1 MTTEAVSIPPA
12 DLPGSDVA
20 AALAAAAQGALGQG
34 SLEAGDDVRHI
45 PTRSDAVDEGGAGG
59 RGRGRAPIVA
69 AVTNAQVRMILDV
82 SRLLAVPGDVD
93 RMLCQLAEATTRLL
107 DCERASIFLHD
118 LLTNELWTKVA
129 LQSGEIRV
137 PCSAGI
143 VGHAFTRNEVVHV
156 ADPYSDPHFNPEP
169 DRRTGFVTRN
179 LLSAPVPGLDGKPIG
194 VIQAVNK
201 RHVPFFQNDL
211 AMIQLLAEQAG
222 VALQRHQL
230 QQQAM
235 EFAALKRE
243 MDLARKTQ
251 QALVPKCS
259 PRIEGL
265 SCAGWTLPASTT
277 GGDCFDLWKLPDGRL
292 GILVA
297 DASGHGMGPALV
309 VSQART
315 LVRALSEI
323 ETDPHTLLARV
334 NSRLIDDLEGGQF
347 VTAFL
352 GFLSPDGL
360 LHWSS
365 AGHGPLSIRPRA
377 AEEVT
382 TLDPP
387 VQPLGIIDP
396 WDGDS
401 PAPVRLE
408 PGGSMLVATDGIFE
422 AVNAQGEQFGIER
435 MSGEFD
441 RHRFDPP
448 EDALAALRS
457 AVGAWGGE
465 REPLDDQTIVVV
477 RVERKC

>member
-1 MTTEAVSIPPA
+1 
-12 DLPGSDVA
+12 
-20 AALAAAAQGALGQG
+20 
-34 SLEAGDDVRHI
+34 
-45 PTRSDAVDEGGAGG
+45 
-59 RGRGRAPIVA
+59 
-69 AVTNAQVRMILDV
+69 MILDV

-93 RMLCQLAEATTRLL
+93 RMLCQLAEATTTLL

-118 LLTNELWTKVA
+118 LRTAELWTKVA
-129 LQSGEIRV
+129 LHSGQIRV
-137 PCSAGI
+137 PCSSGI
-143 VGHAFTRNEVVHV
+143 VGHAFSRNEIVHV
-156 ADPYSDPHFNPEP
+156 ADPYAHPHFNPEP

-201 RHVPFFQNDL
+201 RHVPFGQNDL

-235 EFAALKRE
+235 EFAALRRE

-251 QALVPKCS
+251 QALVPKEP
-259 PRIEGL
+259 PRVEGL

-277 GGDCFDLWKLPDGRL
+277 GGDCFDLWTLPDGRL

-315 LVRALSEI
+315 LVRTLSEI
-323 ETDPHTLLARV
+323 EPDPHTLLARV
-334 NSRLIDDLEGGQF
+334 NARMNQDLEGGQF

-352 GFLSPDGL
+352 GFLSPSGV

-365 AGHGPLSIRPRA
+365 AGHGPLSVRPRA
-377 AEEVT
+377 PEALV

-396 WDGDS
+396 WEGDR
-401 PAPVRLE
+401 PGPVTLE
-408 PGGSMLVATDGIFE
+408 AGGSLLVATDGIFE
-422 AVNAQGEQFGIER
+422 AVNAAGDQFGTER
-435 MSGEFD
+435 MNANFD

-448 EDALAALRS
+448 EEALAALRA
-457 AVGAWGGE
+457 AVRDWGGE
-465 REPLDDQTIVVV
+465 REPIDDQTIVVV
-477 RVERKC
+477 RVEKNAG

>member
-1 MTTEAVSIPPA
+1 MS
-12 DLPGSDVA
+12 
-20 AALAAAAQGALGQG
+20 GA
-34 SLEAGDDVRHI
+34 S
-45 PTRSDAVDEGGAGG
+45 PTHSKAIDEGGSAGA
-59 RGRGRAPIVA
+59 GRGRAPLVA

-93 RMLCQLAEATTRLL
+93 RMLCRLAEATTTLL

-118 LLTNELWTKVA
+118 PANGELWTKVA
-129 LQSGEIRV
+129 LKSGEIRV

-156 ADPYSDPHFNPEP
+156 ADPYADPHFNPEP

-179 LLSAPVPGLDGKPIG
+179 LLSAPVAGLDGKPIG

-201 RHVPFFQNDL
+201 RHVPFAENDL

-243 MDLARKTQ
+243 MDLARRTQ
-251 QALVPKCS
+251 QALVPKH
-259 PRIEGL
+259 PPDVAGL

-323 ETDPHTLLARV
+323 EPDPHTLLARV
-334 NSRLIDDLEGGQF
+334 NARLIQDLEGGQF

-365 AGHGPLSIRPRA
+365 AGHGPLSVLPPGRRGDRDPGRA
-377 AEEVT
+377 GPAAGRRST
-382 TLDPP
+382 PGTAT
-387 VQPLGIIDP
+387 
-396 WDGDS
+396 S
-401 PAPVRLE
+401 PQPVRLE
-408 PGGSMLVATDGIFE
+408 PGGSLLVATDGIFE
-422 AVNAQGEQFGIER
+422 AVNGAGEQFGIER
-435 MSGEFD
+435 MTARVRPPPLRPARGCAGRPARRPRGSGC
-441 RHRFDPP
+441 
-448 EDALAALRS
+448 
-457 AVGAWGGE
+457 GG

-477 RVERKC
+477 RVEKSPDRPGSE